1 MSNAKKSDDKAWKT
15 PNEVNLIFFFFN
27 LLLKLFCHFI
37 KYWYVILQII
47 RLQRLKQKQKAL
59 QARLERP
66 AYNTRNSPSK
76 FQIVP
81 SEKRKNPFLE

>member
-1 MSNAKKSDDKAWKT
+1 MNVIK
-15 PNEVNLIFFFFN
+15 NYFLI
-27 LLLKLFCHFI
+27 K
-37 KYWYVILQII
+37 QII

-76 FQIVP
+76 FKIAP

>member
-1 MSNAKKSDDKAWKT
+1 MLFTIKKI
-15 PNEVNLIFFFFN
+15 LFFFCTIDWICSS
-27 LLLKLFCHFI
+27 LI
-37 KYWYVILQII
+37 WYLILQII
-47 RLQRLKQKQKAL
+47 QQLKKKQKAL

-76 FQIVP
+76 FKIAP